1 MGRRKIIRVDPEV
14 VQSAVA
20 QEEPSLKEKT
30 ARGLFW
36 GGISNFI
43 QQVIGMAFG
52 IAIARILSP
61 DDYGL
66 VAMLAI
72 FTAVADTVMDSGFTT
87 ALVNR
92 KIIEHK
98 DYNAV
103 FWFNVLIAIGIYIIL
118 FFAAPWIAR
127 FYNQPVLL
135 SLARVLFLTFI
146 VSATGVAHNAL
157 LLKKIMAKQRGII
170 DMAAVF
176 GSGTIGLILALNGL
190 AFWGLVIQQLSQ
202 VLIAVL
208 LRWYFSPWR
217 PTFEFDWAPLKD
229 MFGFSVKV
237 FFGAIVGMISAN
249 LFSVV
254 LGRYYR
260 ETETGYYTQGRKWAT
275 LGISVLSGM
284 FVGVVQSVLV
294 ETSDSRERLVNVV
307 RRLLRFGSLITF
319 PLMLGLAFVAKEFI
333 LLTIGAKWMGS
344 IVYLQ
349 LFCLWGCFSFLEI
362 VYVYLLLS
370 IERPAENFYIDIVMC
385 IFQIAGIIIVSQ
397 FGILAMIIIY
407 ILIRILSIWA
417 RHYFAYK
424 SIKIRI
430 STVVKDIFPY
440 AATAIFSILV
450 TWFIAK
456 GTENIYLA
464 FGIKIA
470 FVALLYTGILWMANS
485 AILKESASFI
495 FRKVKPF
502 S

>member
-1 MGRRKIIRVDPEV
+1 MPE
-14 VQSAVA
+14 AT
-20 QEEPSLKEKT
+20 LKEKT
-30 ARGLFW
+30 AKGLFW
-36 GGISNFI
+36 GGISNFV

-66 VAMLAI
+66 VAMLTI
-72 FTAVADTVMDSGFTT
+72 FTAVANTFMDSGFTT

-103 FWFNVLIAIGIYIIL
+103 FWFNIFVAVGLYVIL
-118 FFAAPWIAR
+118 FLAAPLIAR
-127 FYNQPVLL
+127 FYKQPVLIP
-135 SLARVLFLTFI
+135 LARVLFLTFI
-146 VSATGVAHNAL
+146 ISATGVAHNAY
-157 LLKKIMAKQRGII
+157 LLKRIMAKQRGII

-176 GSGTIGLILALNGL
+176 CSGIVGLILALRGF

-202 VLIAVL
+202 ILITVL
-208 LRWYFSPWR
+208 LRWYFSSWR
-217 PTFEFDWAPLKD
+217 PTFEFDWVPLRE

-237 FFGAIVGMISAN
+237 LLGAIVGIISAN
-249 LFSVV
+249 LFSVI

-260 ETETGYYTQGRKWAT
+260 ETETGYYSQGRKWAT

-294 ETSDSRERLVNVV
+294 EASDSRERLVNVV
-307 RRLLRFGSLITF
+307 HRLLRFGSLVTF

-333 LLTIGAKWMGS
+333 LLTIGAKWTGS

-362 VYVYLLLS
+362 IYVYLLLS
-370 IERPAENFYIDIVMC
+370 IEKPTENLYIDIVMS
-385 IFQIAGIIIVSQ
+385 ISQIAGIIIVSQ
-397 FGILAMIIIY
+397 FGILVMIITY

-417 RHYFAYK
+417 RHYFVHQ
-424 SIKIRI
+424 SIKIQL
-430 STVVKDIFPY
+430 STVIKDISPY
-440 AATAIFSILV
+440 VATAILSILV
-450 TWFIAK
+450 TWFITK
-456 GTENIYLA
+456 GIENIYLS

-470 FVALLYTGILWMANS
+470 LVALLYTGVLWMANS

-495 FRKVKPF
+495 FRKVKPL

>member
-1 MGRRKIIRVDPEV
+1 MPE
-14 VQSAVA
+14 AT
-20 QEEPSLKEKT
+20 LKEKT
-30 ARGLFW
+30 AKGLFW
-36 GGISNFI
+36 GGISNFV

-72 FTAVADTVMDSGFTT
+72 FTAVANTVMDSGFTT

-92 KIIEHK
+92 KTIEHK

-103 FWFNVLIAIGIYIIL
+103 FWFNVFVAFGIYVLL
-118 FFAAPWIAR
+118 FFAAPWIAW
-127 FYNQPVLL
+127 FYNQPVLT

-146 VSATGVAHNAL
+146 ISATGVAHNAL

-176 GSGTIGLILALNGL
+176 GSGAIGLILALNGF

-202 VLIAVL
+202 VLIIVV
-208 LRWYFSPWR
+208 LRWRLSPWR
-217 PTFEFDWAPLKD
+217 PTFEFDWAPLRE

-237 FFGAIVGMISAN
+237 FLGAIVGVISAN
-249 LFSVV
+249 LFSVI

-260 ETETGYYTQGRKWAT
+260 ETETGYYSQGRKWAT

-294 ETSDSRERLVNVV
+294 EASDNRERLINVS
-307 RRLLRFGSLITF
+307 RRLLRFGSLVTF

-333 LLTIGAKWMGS
+333 LLTIGAKWTGS

-362 VYVYLLLS
+362 IYVYLLLS
-370 IERPAENFYIDIVMC
+370 IEKPTENLYIDIAMC
-385 IFQIAGIIIVSQ
+385 TSQLMGIIIVAQ
-397 FGILAMIIIY
+397 FGTLVMISTY
-407 ILIRILSIWA
+407 ILIRILSIFA

-424 SIKIRI
+424 SINIRLI
-430 STVVKDIFPY
+430 TIIKDIFPY
-440 AATAIFSILV
+440 VATAILSILV
-450 TWFIAK
+450 TWFITK
-456 GTENIYLA
+456 GIENIYLS

-470 FVALLYTGILWMANS
+470 LVALLYTGVLWMANS

-495 FRKVKPF
+495 FRKVKPL

>member
-1 MGRRKIIRVDPEV
+1 MPE
-14 VQSAVA
+14 AT
-20 QEEPSLKEKT
+20 LKEKT
-30 ARGLFW
+30 AKGLFW
-36 GGISNFI
+36 GGISNFV

-72 FTAVADTVMDSGFTT
+72 FTAVANTVMDSGFTT

-92 KIIEHK
+92 KTIEHK

-103 FWFNVLIAIGIYIIL
+103 FWFNVFVAFGIYVLL

-127 FYNQPVLL
+127 FYNQPVLVSL
-135 SLARVLFLTFI
+135 SRVLFLTFI
-146 VSATGVAHNAL
+146 ISATGVAHNAL

-176 GSGTIGLILALNGL
+176 GSGAIGLILALNGL

-202 VLIAVL
+202 VLIIVV
-208 LRWYFSPWR
+208 LRWRLSPWR
-217 PTFEFDWAPLKD
+217 PTFEFDWAPLRE

-237 FFGAIVGMISAN
+237 FLGAIVGVISAN
-249 LFSVV
+249 LFSVI

-260 ETETGYYTQGRKWAT
+260 ETETGYYSQGRKWAT

-294 ETSDSRERLVNVV
+294 EASDSRERLINVS
-307 RRLLRFGSLITF
+307 RRLLRFGSLVTF

-333 LLTIGAKWMGS
+333 LLTIGAKWTGS

-362 VYVYLLLS
+362 IYVYLLLS
-370 IERPAENFYIDIVMC
+370 IEKPTENLYIDIAMC
-385 IFQIAGIIIVSQ
+385 TSQLMGIIIVAQ
-397 FGILAMIIIY
+397 FGTLVMISTY
-407 ILIRILSIWA
+407 ILIRILSIFA

-424 SIKIRI
+424 SINIRLI
-430 STVVKDIFPY
+430 TIIKDIFPY
-440 AATAIFSILV
+440 VATAILSILV
-450 TWFIAK
+450 TWFITK
-456 GTENIYLA
+456 GIENIYLS

-470 FVALLYTGILWMANS
+470 LVALLYTGVLWMANS

-495 FRKVKPF
+495 FRKVKPL

>member
-36 GGISNFI
+36 GGISNFV

-118 FFAAPWIAR
+118 FFAAPLIAR

-135 SLARVLFLTFI
+135 SLSRVLFLTFI

-370 IERPAENFYIDIVMC
+370 IERPAENLYIDIVMC

-417 RHYFAYK
+417 RHHFAYK
-424 SIKIRI
+424 SIKIRL

>member
-1 MGRRKIIRVDPEV
+1 MPE
-14 VQSAVA
+14 AT
-20 QEEPSLKEKT
+20 LKEKT
-30 ARGLFW
+30 AKGLFW
-36 GGISNFI
+36 GGISNFV

-72 FTAVADTVMDSGFTT
+72 FTAVANTVMDSGFTT

-92 KIIEHK
+92 KTIEHK

-103 FWFNVLIAIGIYIIL
+103 FWFNVFVAFGIYVLL
-118 FFAAPWIAR
+118 FFAAPWIAW
-127 FYNQPVLL
+127 FYNQPVLTSL
-135 SLARVLFLTFI
+135 SRVLFLTFI
-146 VSATGVAHNAL
+146 ISATGVAHNAL

-176 GSGTIGLILALNGL
+176 GSGAIGLILALNGL

-202 VLIAVL
+202 VLIIVV
-208 LRWYFSPWR
+208 LRWRLSPWR
-217 PTFEFDWAPLKD
+217 PTFEFDWAPLRE

-237 FFGAIVGMISAN
+237 FLGAIVGVISAN
-249 LFSVV
+249 LFSVI

-260 ETETGYYTQGRKWAT
+260 ETETGYYSQGRKWAT

-294 ETSDSRERLVNVV
+294 EASDSRERLINVS
-307 RRLLRFGSLITF
+307 RRLLRFGSLVTF

-333 LLTIGAKWMGS
+333 LLTIGAKWTGS

-362 VYVYLLLS
+362 IYVYLLLS
-370 IERPAENFYIDIVMC
+370 IEKPTENLYIDIAMC
-385 IFQIAGIIIVSQ
+385 TSQLMGIIIVAQ
-397 FGILAMIIIY
+397 FGTLVMISTY
-407 ILIRILSIWA
+407 ILIRILSIFA

-424 SIKIRI
+424 SINIRLI
-430 STVVKDIFPY
+430 TIIKDIFPY
-440 AATAIFSILV
+440 VATAILSILV
-450 TWFIAK
+450 TWFITK
-456 GTENIYLA
+456 GIENIYLS

-470 FVALLYTGILWMANS
+470 LVALLYTGVLWMANS

-495 FRKVKPF
+495 FRKVKPL

>member
-1 MGRRKIIRVDPEV
+1 MPE
-14 VQSAVA
+14 AT
-20 QEEPSLKEKT
+20 LKEKT
-30 ARGLFW
+30 AKGLFW
-36 GGISNFI
+36 GGISNFV

-72 FTAVADTVMDSGFTT
+72 FTAVANTIMDSGFTT

-92 KIIEHK
+92 KTIEHK

-103 FWFNVLIAIGIYIIL
+103 FWFNVFVAVGIYVIL

-127 FYNQPVLL
+127 FYNQPVLISL
-135 SLARVLFLTFI
+135 SRVLFLTFI
-146 VSATGVAHNAL
+146 ISATGVAHNAL

-176 GSGTIGLILALNGL
+176 GSGAIGLILALNGF

-217 PTFEFDWAPLKD
+217 PTFKFDWAPLRD

-237 FFGAIVGMISAN
+237 FLGAIVGVISAN
-249 LFSVV
+249 LFSVI

-260 ETETGYYTQGRKWAT
+260 ETETGYYSQGRKWAT

-294 ETSDSRERLVNVV
+294 EASDSRERLINVS
-307 RRLLRFGSLITF
+307 RRLLRFGSLVTF

-333 LLTIGAKWMGS
+333 LLTIGAKWTGS

-362 VYVYLLLS
+362 IYVYLLLS
-370 IERPAENFYIDIVMC
+370 IEKPTENLYIDIAMC
-385 IFQIAGIIIVSQ
+385 TSQLVGIIIVAQ
-397 FGILAMIIIY
+397 FGTLVMISTY
-407 ILIRILSIWA
+407 ILIRILSIFA

-424 SIKIRI
+424 SIKIQL
-430 STVVKDIFPY
+430 STVIKDIFPY

-450 TWFIAK
+450 TWFITK
-456 GTENIYLA
+456 GTENIYLS
-464 FGIKIA
+464 FGIKIGL
-470 FVALLYTGILWMANS
+470 VALLYTGILWIANS

-495 FRKVKPF
+495 FKKVKPL

>member
-1 MGRRKIIRVDPEV
+1 MPE
-14 VQSAVA
+14 AT
-20 QEEPSLKEKT
+20 LKEKT
-30 ARGLFW
+30 AKGLFW
-36 GGISNFI
+36 GGISNFV

-72 FTAVADTVMDSGFTT
+72 FTAVANTVMDSGFTT

-92 KIIEHK
+92 KTIEHK

-103 FWFNVLIAIGIYIIL
+103 FWFNVFVAFGIYVLL

-127 FYNQPVLL
+127 FYNQPVLVSL
-135 SLARVLFLTFI
+135 SRVLFLTFI
-146 VSATGVAHNAL
+146 ISATGVAHNAL

-176 GSGTIGLILALNGL
+176 GSGAIGLILALNGF

-202 VLIAVL
+202 VLIIVV
-208 LRWYFSPWR
+208 LRWRLSPWR
-217 PTFEFDWAPLKD
+217 PTFEFDWAPLRE

-237 FFGAIVGMISAN
+237 FLGAIVGVISAN
-249 LFSVV
+249 LFSVI

-260 ETETGYYTQGRKWAT
+260 ETETGYYSQGRKWAT

-294 ETSDSRERLVNVV
+294 EASDSRERLINVS
-307 RRLLRFGSLITF
+307 RRLLRFGSLVTF

-333 LLTIGAKWMGS
+333 LLTIGAKWTGS

-362 VYVYLLLS
+362 IYVYLLLS
-370 IERPAENFYIDIVMC
+370 IEKPTENLYIDIAMC
-385 IFQIAGIIIVSQ
+385 TSQLMGIIIVAQ
-397 FGILAMIIIY
+397 FGTLVMISTY
-407 ILIRILSIWA
+407 ILIRILSIFA

-424 SIKIRI
+424 SINIRLI
-430 STVVKDIFPY
+430 TIIKDIFPY
-440 AATAIFSILV
+440 VATAILSILV
-450 TWFIAK
+450 TWFITK
-456 GTENIYLA
+456 GIENIYLS

-470 FVALLYTGILWMANS
+470 LVALLYTGVLWMANS

-495 FRKVKPF
+495 FRKVKPL

>member
-1 MGRRKIIRVDPEV
+1 MPE
-14 VQSAVA
+14 AT
-20 QEEPSLKEKT
+20 LKEKT
-30 ARGLFW
+30 AKGLFW
-36 GGISNFI
+36 GGISNFV

-72 FTAVADTVMDSGFTT
+72 FTAVANTVMDSGFTT

-92 KIIEHK
+92 KTIEHK

-103 FWFNVLIAIGIYIIL
+103 FWFNVFVAFGIYVIL

-127 FYNQPVLL
+127 FYNQPVLVSL
-135 SLARVLFLTFI
+135 SRVLFLTFI
-146 VSATGVAHNAL
+146 ISATGVAHNAL

-176 GSGTIGLILALNGL
+176 GSGVIGLILALNGF
-190 AFWGLVIQQLSQ
+190 AFWGLAIQQLSQ
-202 VLIAVL
+202 VLIIVV
-208 LRWYFSPWR
+208 LRWRLSPWR
-217 PTFEFDWAPLKD
+217 PTFEFDWTPLRE

-237 FFGAIVGMISAN
+237 FLGAIVGVISAN
-249 LFSVV
+249 LFSVI

-260 ETETGYYTQGRKWAT
+260 ETETGYYSQGRKWAT

-294 ETSDSRERLVNVV
+294 EASDSRERLINVS
-307 RRLLRFGSLITF
+307 RRLLRFGSLVTF

-333 LLTIGAKWMGS
+333 LLTIGAKWAGS

-362 VYVYLLLS
+362 IYVYLLLS
-370 IERPAENFYIDIVMC
+370 IEKPTENLYIDIAMC
-385 IFQIAGIIIVSQ
+385 TSQLVGIIIVAQ
-397 FGILAMIIIY
+397 FGTLVMISTY
-407 ILIRILSIWA
+407 ILIRILSIFA

-424 SIKIRI
+424 SINIRLI
-430 STVVKDIFPY
+430 TVIKDIFPY
-440 AATAIFSILV
+440 VATAILSILV
-450 TWFIAK
+450 TWFITR
-456 GTENIYLA
+456 GIENIYLS

-470 FVALLYTGILWMANS
+470 LVALLYTGVLWMANS

-495 FRKVKPF
+495 FRKVKPL

>member
-1 MGRRKIIRVDPEV
+1 MPE
-14 VQSAVA
+14 AT
-20 QEEPSLKEKT
+20 LKEKT
-30 ARGLFW
+30 AKGLFW
-36 GGISNFI
+36 GGISNFV

-72 FTAVADTVMDSGFTT
+72 FTAVANTIMDSGFTT

-92 KIIEHK
+92 KTIEHK

-103 FWFNVLIAIGIYIIL
+103 FWFNVFVAVGIYVIL

-127 FYNQPVLL
+127 FYNQPVLISL
-135 SLARVLFLTFI
+135 SRVLFLTFI
-146 VSATGVAHNAL
+146 ISATGVAHNAL

-176 GSGTIGLILALNGL
+176 GSGAIGLILALNGL

-217 PTFEFDWAPLKD
+217 PTFKFDWAPLRE

-237 FFGAIVGMISAN
+237 FLGAIVGVISAN
-249 LFSVV
+249 LFSVI

-260 ETETGYYTQGRKWAT
+260 ETETGYYSQGRKWAT

-294 ETSDSRERLVNVV
+294 EASDSRERLINVS
-307 RRLLRFGSLITF
+307 RRLLRFGSLVTF

-333 LLTIGAKWMGS
+333 LLTIGAKWTGS

-362 VYVYLLLS
+362 IYVYLLLS
-370 IERPAENFYIDIVMC
+370 IE
-385 IFQIAGIIIVSQ
+385 
-397 FGILAMIIIY
+397 
-407 ILIRILSIWA
+407 
-417 RHYFAYK
+417 
-424 SIKIRI
+424 
-430 STVVKDIFPY
+430 
-440 AATAIFSILV
+440 
-450 TWFIAK
+450 
-456 GTENIYLA
+456 
-464 FGIKIA
+464 
-470 FVALLYTGILWMANS
+470 
-485 AILKESASFI
+485 
-495 FRKVKPF
+495 KPT
-502 S
+502 

>member
-1 MGRRKIIRVDPEV
+1 MPK
-14 VQSAVA
+14 AT
-20 QEEPSLKEKT
+20 LKERT
-30 ARGLFW
+30 AKGLFW
-36 GGISNFI
+36 GGISNFV

-72 FTAVADTVMDSGFTT
+72 FTGVANTVMDSGFTT

-92 KIIEHK
+92 KTIEHK

-103 FWFNVLIAIGIYIIL
+103 FWFNVFVAFGIYILL

-127 FYNQPVLL
+127 FYNQPVLVSL
-135 SLARVLFLTFI
+135 SRVLFLTFI
-146 VSATGVAHNAL
+146 ISATGVAHNAL

-176 GSGTIGLILALNGL
+176 GSGAIGLILALNGF

-202 VLIAVL
+202 VLIIVV
-208 LRWYFSPWR
+208 LRWRLSPWR
-217 PTFEFDWAPLKD
+217 PTFEFDWTPLRE

-237 FFGAIVGMISAN
+237 LLGAIVGIISAN
-249 LFSVV
+249 LFSVI

-260 ETETGYYTQGRKWAT
+260 ETETGYYSQGRKWAT

-294 ETSDSRERLVNVV
+294 EASDSRERLINVS
-307 RRLLRFGSLITF
+307 RRLLRFGSLVTF

-333 LLTIGAKWMGS
+333 LLTIGAKWTGS

-362 VYVYLLLS
+362 IYVYLLLS
-370 IERPAENFYIDIVMC
+370 IEKPTENLYIDIAIC
-385 IFQIAGIIIVSQ
+385 ISQLVGIIIVSQ
-397 FGILAMIIIY
+397 FGTLIMIIAY
-407 ILIRILSIWA
+407 ILIRILGVLA
-417 RHYFAYK
+417 RHYFVYK
-424 SIKIRI
+424 SINIRLI
-430 STVVKDIFPY
+430 TIIKDTFPY
-440 AATAIFSILV
+440 AATATLSILI
-450 TWFIAK
+450 TWFITK
-456 GTENIYLA
+456 GIENIYLS

-470 FVALLYTGILWMANS
+470 LVALLYTGVLWMANS
-485 AILKESASFI
+485 AILKECFI
-495 FRKVKPF
+495 FIFKSNHVE
-502 S
+502 SL

>member
-1 MGRRKIIRVDPEV
+1 MGQRKIIRMDSQV
-14 VQSAVA
+14 VQRKI
-20 QEEPSLKEKT
+20 QEESSLKEKT
-30 ARGLFW
+30 AKGLFW
-36 GGISNFI
+36 GGISNFF
-43 QQVIGMAFG
+43 QQVIGMTFG

-61 DDYGL
+61 GDYGL

-72 FTAVADTVMDSGFTT
+72 FTAVADSVMDSGFTT

-103 FWFNVLIAIGIYIIL
+103 FWFNVFIAVGIYVIL

-135 SLARVLFLTFI
+135 SLSRVLFLTFI

-176 GSGTIGLILALNGL
+176 GSGAIGLILALNGF

-229 MFGFSVKV
+229 MLGFSVKV
-237 FFGAIVGMISAN
+237 FLGAIVGMISAN

-260 ETETGYYTQGRKWAT
+260 ETETGYYSQGRKWAI
-275 LGISVLSGM
+275 LGISILSGM
-284 FVGVVQSVLV
+284 FMGVVQSVLV
-294 ETSDSRERLVNVV
+294 EASDSRERLVNVV
-307 RRLLRFGSLITF
+307 RRLLRFGSLVTF
-319 PLMLGLAFVAKEFI
+319 PLMLGLAFVAKEFV
-333 LLTIGAKWMGS
+333 LLTIGAKWTGS

-349 LFCLWGCFSFLEI
+349 LFCLWGCFSFLEVI
-362 VYVYLLLS
+362 YVYLLLS
-370 IERPAENFYIDIVMC
+370 VEKSTENLYIDVAMC
-385 IFQIAGIIIVSQ
+385 ISQIAGTIIVSH
-397 FGILAMIIIY
+397 FGILPMIITY

-424 SIKIRI
+424 SIMIQL
-430 STVVKDIFPY
+430 STVAKDIFPY
-440 AATAIFSILV
+440 AVTAIFSILV
-450 TWFIAK
+450 TWSITN
-456 GTENIYLA
+456 GTENIYLS

-470 FVALLYTGILWMANS
+470 LVSLLYTGILWMADS
-485 AILKESASFI
+485 AILKESISFV
-495 FRKVKPF
+495 FEKVRLL

>member
-1 MGRRKIIRVDPEV
+1 MPE
-14 VQSAVA
+14 AT
-20 QEEPSLKEKT
+20 LKEKT
-30 ARGLFW
+30 AKGLFW
-36 GGISNFI
+36 GGISNFV

-66 VAMLAI
+66 VAMLTI
-72 FTAVADTVMDSGFTT
+72 FTAVANTVMDSGFTT

-92 KIIEHK
+92 KTIEHK

-103 FWFNVLIAIGIYIIL
+103 FWFNVFVAFGIYVIL

-127 FYNQPVLL
+127 FYNQPVLVSL
-135 SLARVLFLTFI
+135 SRVLFLTFI
-146 VSATGVAHNAL
+146 ISATGVAHNAL

-176 GSGTIGLILALNGL
+176 GSGVIGLILALNGF
-190 AFWGLVIQQLSQ
+190 AFWGLAIQQLSQ
-202 VLIAVL
+202 VLIIVV
-208 LRWYFSPWR
+208 LRWRLSPWR
-217 PTFEFDWAPLKD
+217 PTFEFDWRPLRE

-237 FFGAIVGMISAN
+237 LLGAIVGVISAN
-249 LFSVV
+249 LFSVI

-260 ETETGYYTQGRKWAT
+260 ETETGYYSQGRKWAT

-294 ETSDSRERLVNVV
+294 EASDSRERLINVS
-307 RRLLRFGSLITF
+307 RRLLRFGSLVTF

-333 LLTIGAKWMGS
+333 LLTIGAKWTGS

-362 VYVYLLLS
+362 IYVYLLLS
-370 IERPAENFYIDIVMC
+370 IEKPTENLYIDIAMC
-385 IFQIAGIIIVSQ
+385 TSQLVGIIIVAQ
-397 FGILAMIIIY
+397 FGTLAMISTY
-407 ILIRILSIWA
+407 ILIRILSIFA

-424 SIKIRI
+424 SINIRLI
-430 STVVKDIFPY
+430 TIIKDIFPY
-440 AATAIFSILV
+440 VATAILSILV
-450 TWFIAK
+450 TWFITK
-456 GTENIYLA
+456 GIENIYLS

-470 FVALLYTGILWMANS
+470 LVALLYTGVLWMVNS
-485 AILKESASFI
+485 AILKESTSFI
-495 FRKVKPF
+495 FRKLKPL

>member
-1 MGRRKIIRVDPEV
+1 MPE
-14 VQSAVA
+14 AT
-20 QEEPSLKEKT
+20 LKEKT
-30 ARGLFW
+30 AKGLFW
-36 GGISNFI
+36 GGISNFV

-72 FTAVADTVMDSGFTT
+72 FTAVANTVMDSGFTT

-92 KIIEHK
+92 KTIEHK

-103 FWFNVLIAIGIYIIL
+103 FWFNVFIAFGIYVLL

-127 FYNQPVLL
+127 FYNQPVLVSL
-135 SLARVLFLTFI
+135 SRVLFLTFI
-146 VSATGVAHNAL
+146 ISATGVAHNAL

-176 GSGTIGLILALNGL
+176 GSGAIGLILALNGL

-202 VLIAVL
+202 VLIIVV
-208 LRWYFSPWR
+208 LRWRLSPWR
-217 PTFEFDWAPLKD
+217 PTFEFDWAPLRE

-237 FFGAIVGMISAN
+237 FLGAIVGVISAN
-249 LFSVV
+249 LFSVI

-260 ETETGYYTQGRKWAT
+260 ETETGYYSQGRKWAT

-294 ETSDSRERLVNVV
+294 EASDSRERLINVS
-307 RRLLRFGSLITF
+307 RRLLRFGSLVTF

-333 LLTIGAKWMGS
+333 LLTIGAKWTGS

-362 VYVYLLLS
+362 IYVYLLLS
-370 IERPAENFYIDIVMC
+370 IEKPTENLYIDIAMC
-385 IFQIAGIIIVSQ
+385 TSQLMGIIIVAQ
-397 FGILAMIIIY
+397 FGTLVMISTY
-407 ILIRILSIWA
+407 ILIRILSIFA

-424 SIKIRI
+424 SINIRLI
-430 STVVKDIFPY
+430 TIIKDIFPY
-440 AATAIFSILV
+440 VATAILSILV
-450 TWFIAK
+450 TWFITK
-456 GTENIYLA
+456 GIENIYLS

-470 FVALLYTGILWMANS
+470 LVALLYTGVLWMANS

-495 FRKVKPF
+495 FRKVKPL

>member
-1 MGRRKIIRVDPEV
+1 MPE
-14 VQSAVA
+14 AT
-20 QEEPSLKEKT
+20 LKEKT
-30 ARGLFW
+30 AKGLFW
-36 GGISNFI
+36 GGISNFV

-72 FTAVADTVMDSGFTT
+72 FTAVANTVMDSGFTT

-92 KIIEHK
+92 KTIEHK

-103 FWFNVLIAIGIYIIL
+103 FWFNVFVAFGIYVLL

-127 FYNQPVLL
+127 FYNQPVLVSL
-135 SLARVLFLTFI
+135 SRVLFLTFI
-146 VSATGVAHNAL
+146 ISATGVAHNAL

-176 GSGTIGLILALNGL
+176 GSGAIGLILALNGF
-190 AFWGLVIQQLSQ
+190 AFLGLVIQQLSQ
-202 VLIAVL
+202 VLIIVV
-208 LRWYFSPWR
+208 LRWRLSPWR
-217 PTFEFDWAPLKD
+217 PTFEFDWAPLRE

-237 FFGAIVGMISAN
+237 FLGAIVGVISAN
-249 LFSVV
+249 LFSVI

-260 ETETGYYTQGRKWAT
+260 ETETGYYSQGRKWAT

-294 ETSDSRERLVNVV
+294 EASDSRERLINVS
-307 RRLLRFGSLITF
+307 RRLLRFGSLVTF

-333 LLTIGAKWMGS
+333 LLTIGAKWTGS

-362 VYVYLLLS
+362 IYVYLLLS
-370 IERPAENFYIDIVMC
+370 IEKPTENLYIDIAMC
-385 IFQIAGIIIVSQ
+385 TSQLVGIIIVAQ
-397 FGILAMIIIY
+397 FGTLVMISTY
-407 ILIRILSIWA
+407 ILIRILSIFA

-424 SIKIRI
+424 SINIRLI
-430 STVVKDIFPY
+430 TIIKDIFPY
-440 AATAIFSILV
+440 VATAILSILV
-450 TWFIAK
+450 TWFITK
-456 GTENIYLA
+456 GIENIYLS

-470 FVALLYTGILWMANS
+470 LVALLYTGVLWMANS

-495 FRKVKPF
+495 FRKVKPL

>member
-1 MGRRKIIRVDPEV
+1 MPE
-14 VQSAVA
+14 AT
-20 QEEPSLKEKT
+20 LKEKT
-30 ARGLFW
+30 AKGLFW
-36 GGISNFI
+36 GGISNFV

-72 FTAVADTVMDSGFTT
+72 FTAVANTVMDSGFTT

-92 KIIEHK
+92 KTIEHK

-103 FWFNVLIAIGIYIIL
+103 FWFNVFVAFGIYVLL

-127 FYNQPVLL
+127 FYNQPVLVSL
-135 SLARVLFLTFI
+135 SRVLFLTFI
-146 VSATGVAHNAL
+146 ISATGVAHNAL

-176 GSGTIGLILALNGL
+176 GSGAIGLILALNGF

-202 VLIAVL
+202 VLIIVV
-208 LRWYFSPWR
+208 LRWRLSPWR
-217 PTFEFDWAPLKD
+217 PTFEFDWAPLRE

-237 FFGAIVGMISAN
+237 FLGAIVGVISAN
-249 LFSVV
+249 LFSVI

-260 ETETGYYTQGRKWAT
+260 ETETGYYSQGRKWAT

-294 ETSDSRERLVNVV
+294 EASDSRERLINVS
-307 RRLLRFGSLITF
+307 RRLLRFGSLVTF

-333 LLTIGAKWMGS
+333 LLTIGAKWTGS

-362 VYVYLLLS
+362 IYVYLLLS
-370 IERPAENFYIDIVMC
+370 IEKPTENLYIDIAMC
-385 IFQIAGIIIVSQ
+385 TSQLMGIIIVAQ
-397 FGILAMIIIY
+397 FGTLVMISTY
-407 ILIRILSIWA
+407 ILIRILSIFA

-424 SIKIRI
+424 SI
-430 STVVKDIFPY
+430 
-440 AATAIFSILV
+440 
-450 TWFIAK
+450 
-456 GTENIYLA
+456 NIY
-464 FGIKIA
+464 
-470 FVALLYTGILWMANS
+470 NS
-485 AILKESASFI
+485 
-495 FRKVKPF
+495 RKY
-502 S
+502 SCTSIHSYSST

>member
-1 MGRRKIIRVDPEV
+1 MPE
-14 VQSAVA
+14 AT
-20 QEEPSLKEKT
+20 LKEKT
-30 ARGLFW
+30 AKGLFW
-36 GGISNFI
+36 GGISNFV

-72 FTAVADTVMDSGFTT
+72 FTAVANTIMDSGFTT

-92 KIIEHK
+92 KTIEYK

-103 FWFNVLIAIGIYIIL
+103 FWFNVFVAVGIYVIL

-127 FYNQPVLL
+127 FYNQPVLISL
-135 SLARVLFLTFI
+135 SRVLFLTFI
-146 VSATGVAHNAL
+146 ISATGVAHNAL

-176 GSGTIGLILALNGL
+176 GSGAIGLILALNGL

-217 PTFEFDWAPLKD
+217 PTFEFDWAPLRD

-237 FFGAIVGMISAN
+237 FLGAIVGVISAN
-249 LFSVV
+249 LFSVI

-260 ETETGYYTQGRKWAT
+260 ETETGYYSQGRKWAT

-294 ETSDSRERLVNVV
+294 EASDSRERLINVS
-307 RRLLRFGSLITF
+307 RRLLRFGSLVTF

-333 LLTIGAKWMGS
+333 LLTIGAKWTGS

-362 VYVYLLLS
+362 IYVYLLLS
-370 IERPAENFYIDIVMC
+370 IEKPTENLYIDIAMC
-385 IFQIAGIIIVSQ
+385 TSQLVGIIIVAQ
-397 FGILAMIIIY
+397 FGTLVMISTY
-407 ILIRILSIWA
+407 ILIRILSIFA

-424 SIKIRI
+424 SIKIQLSAVI
-430 STVVKDIFPY
+430 KDIFLY

-450 TWFIAK
+450 TWFITK
-456 GTENIYLA
+456 GTENIYLS
-464 FGIKIA
+464 FGIKITL
-470 FVALLYTGILWMANS
+470 VALLYTGILWMANS

-495 FRKVKPF
+495 FKKVKPM